1 MKVLDVNLL
10 LYALD
15 ASSPRHEL
23 ARPWLERTMS
33 GPDTVGLPWTTLLAF
48 LRLSTRSA
56 VFTAPLSGD
65 QALNVIDEWLSLPPV
80 VVVHP
85 GRRHAAVLREMLS
98 SVGTAGNLVPD
109 AHLAALAVEHG
120 AELCSCDADFSRFP
134 GVRWVDPL
142 REAPG

>member
-15 ASSPRHEL
+15 DTSPRHDL
-23 ARPWLERTMS
+23 ARPWLERTLS
-33 GPDTVGLPWTTLLAF
+33 GRETVGLPWTTLLAF

-56 VFTAPLSGD
+56 VFTAPLTAD
-65 QALNVIDEWLSLPPV
+65 EALDVIDGWLALPPV
-80 VVVHP
+80 VVVEP
-85 GRRHAAVLREMLS
+85 GRRHAAVLREMLG

-109 AHLAALAVEHG
+109 AHLASLAVEHG
-120 AELCSCDADFSRFP
+120 AELCSCDADFSRCP

-142 REAPG
+142 R

>member
-1 MKVLDVNLL
+1 VRIVDVNLL

-15 ASSPRHEL
+15 ETSPRHTA
-23 ARPWLERTMS
+23 ARRWVENTMS
-33 GPDTVGLPWTTLLAF
+33 GRETVGLSWTVLLAF

-56 VFTAPLSGD
+56 VFAAPLTSD
-65 QALNVIDEWLSLPPV
+65 EALDVIDGWLALPSV
-80 VVVHP
+80 VVVQP
-85 GRRHAAVLREMLS
+85 GRRHADLLRELLS
-98 SVGTAGNLVPD
+98 LVGTAGNLVPD

-142 REAPG
+142 R